1 MKKLLPSVKLPPWRQ
16 ILLLL
21 FCWTILPFFLVEV
34 IMIVSEPYLFRGLY
48 QYDPDMGF
56 KIRGHAN
63 GNNQFGFNDRD
74 YPLQPDPDI
83 FRMLILSDSFNW
95 AGGQQGNYTA
105 LLENQFREHYGQHQ
119 VDVINAGYPGTHT
132 AEQLALLKKYGLQY
146 NPHLVVLGFFVGND
160 FFDADPYR
168 KRIIVNDLYIDIDR
182 RQELIIFGYPII
194 PKSRLLLFIQQKYK
208 IFREA
213 ARSQQS
219 HQLPQSQLVATTE
232 AIALDEPETS
242 PGILSLEK
250 FLDVERGRM
259 SFCNIEKLQNG
270 DRDANINY
278 ILDSISEMN
287 AILQARNIKFIVAI
301 YPDEYQVNDH
311 LLNQLQSTFYLN
323 LDDYDITC
331 QQNILISH
339 LESNNIPYI
348 DLTPRFRVEQQN
360 RHLYLFQEPHWN
372 SHGNQLA
379 KDILFEHLVK
389 ITDSVFAPEEKWT
402 NTS

>member
-1 MKKLLPSVKLPPWRQ
+1 
-16 ILLLL
+16 
-21 FCWTILPFFLVEV
+21 
-34 IMIVSEPYLFRGLY
+34 MIVSEPYLFRGLY

-160 FFDADPYR
+160 FVDADPYR

-389 ITDSVFAPEEKWT
+389 ITDSVFAPEEK
-402 NTS
+402 

>member
-160 FFDADPYR
+160 FVDADPYR
-168 KRIIVNDLYIDIDR
+168 KRIIVNDLYIDIDP

-213 ARSQQS
+213 ARSQQSQQS

-287 AILQARNIKFIVAI
+287 AILQDRNIKFIVAI

-389 ITDSVFAPEEKWT
+389 ITDSVFAPEEK
-402 NTS
+402 

>member
-168 KRIIVNDLYIDIDR
+168 KRIIVNDLYIDIDP

-213 ARSQQS
+213 ARSQQSQQS

-389 ITDSVFAPEEKWT
+389 ITDSVFAPEEK
-402 NTS
+402 

>member
-160 FFDADPYR
+160 FVDADPYR

-213 ARSQQS
+213 ARSQQSQQS

-389 ITDSVFAPEEKWT
+389 ITDSVFAPEEK
-402 NTS
+402 

>member
-34 IMIVSEPYLFRGLY
+34 IMIVWEPYLSRGLY

-83 FRMLILSDSFNW
+83 FRILIISDSFNW

-105 LLENQFREHYGQHQ
+105 LLENQFREHYGQHR

-146 NPHLVVLGFFVGND
+146 NPHLVILGFFVGND
-160 FFDADPYR
+160 FLDADPYR
-168 KRIIVNDLYIDIDR
+168 KRIIVNDIYIDIDP

-213 ARSQQS
+213 RKFQQS
-219 HQLPQSQLVATTE
+219 YQLPQSQLVATTE
-232 AIALDEPETS
+232 AIALDEPEKS
-242 PGILSLEK
+242 PGILSL
-250 FLDVERGRM
+250 
-259 SFCNIEKLQNG
+259 
-270 DRDANINY
+270 
-278 ILDSISEMN
+278 
-287 AILQARNIKFIVAI
+287 RNFWM
-301 YPDEYQVNDH
+301 
-311 LLNQLQSTFYLN
+311 
-323 LDDYDITC
+323 
-331 QQNILISH
+331 
-339 LESNNIPYI
+339 
-348 DLTPRFRVEQQN
+348 
-360 RHLYLFQEPHWN
+360 WN
-372 SHGNQLA
+372 VVG
-379 KDILFEHLVK
+379 
-389 ITDSVFAPEEKWT
+389 
-402 NTS
+402 

>member
-83 FRMLILSDSFNW
+83 FRMLIISDSFNW

-105 LLENQFREHYGQHQ
+105 LLENQFREHYGQHR

-146 NPHLVVLGFFVGND
+146 NPHLVLLGFFVGND
-160 FFDADPYR
+160 FVDADPYR
-168 KRIIVNDLYIDIDR
+168 KRIIVNDIYIDIDP

-213 ARSQQS
+213 RKFQQS
-219 HQLPQSQLVATTE
+219 YQLPQSQLVATTE
-232 AIALDEPETS
+232 AIALDEPEKS

-250 FLDVERGRM
+250 FLDVERGRL

-287 AILQARNIKFIVAI
+287 AILTARNIKFIVTI
-301 YPDEYQVNDH
+301 YPDEYQVNDD

-323 LDDYDITC
+323 LDDYDMTC
-331 QQNILISH
+331 QQNILIEY

-389 ITDSVFAPEEKWT
+389 ITDSVFT
-402 NTS
+402 TQDQ

>member
-1 MKKLLPSVKLPPWRQ
+1 M
-16 ILLLL
+16 
-21 FCWTILPFFLVEV
+21 
-34 IMIVSEPYLFRGLY
+34 
-48 QYDPDMGF
+48 
-56 KIRGHAN
+56 
-63 GNNQFGFNDRD
+63 
-74 YPLQPDPDI
+74 
-83 FRMLILSDSFNW
+83 
-95 AGGQQGNYTA
+95 
-105 LLENQFREHYGQHQ
+105 
-119 VDVINAGYPGTHT
+119 
-132 AEQLALLKKYGLQY
+132 
-146 NPHLVVLGFFVGND
+146 
-160 FFDADPYR
+160 
-168 KRIIVNDLYIDIDR
+168 
-182 RQELIIFGYPII
+182 
-194 PKSRLLLFIQQKYK
+194 
-208 IFREA
+208 
-213 ARSQQS
+213 
-219 HQLPQSQLVATTE
+219 ATTE

>member
-219 HQLPQSQLVATTE
+219 QQSHQLPQSQLVATTE

-389 ITDSVFAPEEKWT
+389 ITDSVFAPEEK
-402 NTS
+402 

>member
-83 FRMLILSDSFNW
+83 FRMLIISDSFNW

-105 LLENQFREHYGQHQ
+105 LLENQFREHYGQHR

-146 NPHLVVLGFFVGND
+146 NPHLVLLGFFVGND
-160 FFDADPYR
+160 FLDADPYR
-168 KRIIVNDLYIDIDR
+168 KRIIVNDIYIDIDP

-213 ARSQQS
+213 RKFQQS
-219 HQLPQSQLVATTE
+219 YQLPQSQLVATTE
-232 AIALDEPETS
+232 AIALDEPEKS

-250 FLDVERGRM
+250 FLDVERGRL

-287 AILQARNIKFIVAI
+287 AILTARNIKFIVAI
-301 YPDEYQVNDH
+301 YPDEYQVNDD

-323 LDDYDITC
+323 LDDYDMTC
-331 QQNILISH
+331 QQNILIEY

-389 ITDSVFAPEEKWT
+389 ITDSVFT
-402 NTS
+402 TQDQ

>member
-160 FFDADPYR
+160 FVDADPYR

-219 HQLPQSQLVATTE
+219 QQSHQLPQSQLVATTE

-250 FLDVERGRM
+250 FLDVERGRL

-389 ITDSVFAPEEKWT
+389 ITDSVFAPEEK
-402 NTS
+402 

>member
-1 MKKLLPSVKLPPWRQ
+1 

-160 FFDADPYR
+160 FVDADPYR

-389 ITDSVFAPEEKWT
+389 ITDSVFAPEEK
-402 NTS
+402 

>member
-95 AGGQQGNYTA
+95 AGGQEGNYTA
-105 LLENQFREHYGQHQ
+105 LLENQFSQHYGQHQ

-160 FFDADPYR
+160 FVDADPYR
-168 KRIIVNDLYIDIDR
+168 KRIIVNDLYIDIDP

-287 AILQARNIKFIVAI
+287 AILQDRNIKFIVAI

-389 ITDSVFAPEEKWT
+389 ITDSVFAPEEK
-402 NTS
+402 

>member
-34 IMIVSEPYLFRGLY
+34 IMIVWEPYLSRGLY

-83 FRMLILSDSFNW
+83 FRILIISDSFNW

-105 LLENQFREHYGQHQ
+105 LLENQFREHYGQHR

-146 NPHLVVLGFFVGND
+146 NPHLVILGFFVGND
-160 FFDADPYR
+160 FLDADPYR
-168 KRIIVNDLYIDIDR
+168 KRIIVNDIYIDIDP

-213 ARSQQS
+213 RKFQQS
-219 HQLPQSQLVATTE
+219 YQLPQSQLVATTE
-232 AIALDEPETS
+232 AIALDEPEKS

-250 FLDVERGRM
+250 FLDVERGRL

-278 ILDSISEMN
+278 ILDSISKMN
-287 AILQARNIKFIVAI
+287 AILKARNIKFIVTI
-301 YPDEYQVNDH
+301 YPDEYQVNDD

-331 QQNILISH
+331 QQNILIEY

-389 ITDSVFAPEEKWT
+389 ITDSVFT
-402 NTS
+402 TQDQ

>member
-160 FFDADPYR
+160 FVDADPYR

-389 ITDSVFAPEEKWT
+389 ITDSVFAPEEK
-402 NTS
+402 

>member
-168 KRIIVNDLYIDIDR
+168 KRIIVNDLYIDIDP

-389 ITDSVFAPEEKWT
+389 ITDSVFAPEEK
-402 NTS
+402 

>member
-389 ITDSVFAPEEKWT
+389 ITDSVFAPEEK
-402 NTS
+402 

>member
-21 FCWTILPFFLVEV
+21 CCWTILPFFLVEV
-34 IMIVSEPYLFRGLY
+34 IMIVWEPYLFRGLY

-95 AGGQQGNYTA
+95 AGGQQGNYTT

-160 FFDADPYR
+160 FVDADPYR
-168 KRIIVNDLYIDIDR
+168 KRIIVNDLYIDIDPR
-182 RQELIIFGYPII
+182 KELIIFGYPII

-213 ARSQQS
+213 RKFQQS
-219 HQLPQSQLVATTE
+219 YQLPQAQLVATTE
-232 AIALDEPETS
+232 AIALDEPEKS

-250 FLDVERGRM
+250 FMDVERGRM
-259 SFCNIEKLQNG
+259 SFCNIQQLQNG

-287 AILQARNIKFIVAI
+287 AILTARNIKFIVAI
-301 YPDEYQVNDH
+301 YPDEYQVNDD

-323 LDDYDITC
+323 LDDYDMTC

-389 ITDSVFAPEEKWT
+389 ITDSVFTTPEK
-402 NTS
+402 

>member
-1 MKKLLPSVKLPPWRQ
+1 
-16 ILLLL
+16 
-21 FCWTILPFFLVEV
+21 
-34 IMIVSEPYLFRGLY
+34 MIVSEPYLFRGLY

-168 KRIIVNDLYIDIDR
+168 KRIIVNDLYIDIDP

-389 ITDSVFAPEEKWT
+389 ITDSVFAPEEK
-402 NTS
+402 

>member
-21 FCWTILPFFLVEV
+21 CCWTILPFFLVEV
-34 IMIVSEPYLFRGLY
+34 IMIVLEPYLFRGLY

-83 FRMLILSDSFNW
+83 FRMLIISDSFNW

-160 FFDADPYR
+160 FVDADPYR
-168 KRIIVNDLYIDIDR
+168 KRIIVNDLYIDIDP

-213 ARSQQS
+213 RKFQQS
-219 HQLPQSQLVATTE
+219 YQLPQNQLVATTE
-232 AIALDEPETS
+232 AIALDEPEKS

-287 AILQARNIKFIVAI
+287 AILKARNIKFIVAI
-301 YPDEYQVNDH
+301 YPDEYQVNDD

-331 QQNILISH
+331 QQNILIEY

-389 ITDSVFAPEEKWT
+389 ITDSVFT
-402 NTS
+402 NPDK

>member
-160 FFDADPYR
+160 FVDADPYR

>member
-168 KRIIVNDLYIDIDR
+168 KRIIVNDLYIDIDP

-213 ARSQQS
+213 ARSQQSQQS

-372 SHGNQLA
+372 SHGNKLA

-389 ITDSVFAPEEKWT
+389 ITDSVFAPEEK
-402 NTS
+402 

>member
-1 MKKLLPSVKLPPWRQ
+1 MKKLLPSVKLPPLRQ

-21 FCWTILPFFLVEV
+21 CCWTIVPFFLVEV

-160 FFDADPYR
+160 FLDADPYR

-372 SHGNQLA
+372 SHGNKLA

-389 ITDSVFAPEEKWT
+389 ITDSVFAPEEK
-402 NTS
+402 

>member
-21 FCWTILPFFLVEV
+21 CCWTILPFFLVEV
-34 IMIVSEPYLFRGLY
+34 IMIVLEPYLFRGLY

-63 GNNQFGFNDRD
+63 GNNKFGFNDRD

-83 FRMLILSDSFNW
+83 FRMLIISDSFNW

-160 FFDADPYR
+160 FVDADPYR
-168 KRIIVNDLYIDIDR
+168 KRIIVNDLYIDIDPR
-182 RQELIIFGYPII
+182 KELIIFGYPII

-213 ARSQQS
+213 RKFQQS
-219 HQLPQSQLVATTE
+219 YQLPQNQLVATTE
-232 AIALDEPETS
+232 AIALEEPEKS

-287 AILQARNIKFIVAI
+287 AILKARNIKFIVAI
-301 YPDEYQVNDH
+301 YPDEYQVNDD
-311 LLNQLQSTFYLN
+311 LLHQLQSTFYLN

-331 QQNILISH
+331 QQNILIEY

-389 ITDSVFAPEEKWT
+389 ITDSVFTTPDQ
-402 NTS
+402 

>member
-1 MKKLLPSVKLPPWRQ
+1 MKKLLPSVKLPPLRQ

-21 FCWTILPFFLVEV
+21 CCWTIVPFFLVEV

-160 FFDADPYR
+160 FLDADPYR

-389 ITDSVFAPEEKWT
+389 ITDSVFAPEEK
-402 NTS
+402 

>member
-1 MKKLLPSVKLPPWRQ
+1 MKKLLPSVKLPPLRQ

-21 FCWTILPFFLVEV
+21 CCWTIVPFFLVEV

-48 QYDPDMGF
+48 KYDPDLGF

-160 FFDADPYR
+160 FLDADPYR

-213 ARSQQS
+213 ARSQQSQQS

-389 ITDSVFAPEEKWT
+389 ITDSVFATEEK
-402 NTS
+402 

>member
-1 MKKLLPSVKLPPWRQ
+1 MKKLLPSVKLPPLRQ

-21 FCWTILPFFLVEV
+21 CCWTIVPFFLVEV

-160 FFDADPYR
+160 FLDADPYR

-219 HQLPQSQLVATTE
+219 HQLSQSQLVATTE

-372 SHGNQLA
+372 SHGNKLA

-389 ITDSVFAPEEKWT
+389 ITDSVFAPEEK
-402 NTS
+402 

>member
-160 FFDADPYR
+160 FVDADPYR
-168 KRIIVNDLYIDIDR
+168 KRIIVNDLYIDIDP

-213 ARSQQS
+213 ARSQQSQQS

-389 ITDSVFAPEEKWT
+389 ITDSVFAPEEK
-402 NTS
+402 

>member
-160 FFDADPYR
+160 FVDADPYR
-168 KRIIVNDLYIDIDR
+168 KRIIVNDLYIDIDP

-389 ITDSVFAPEEKWT
+389 ITDSVFAPEEK
-402 NTS
+402 